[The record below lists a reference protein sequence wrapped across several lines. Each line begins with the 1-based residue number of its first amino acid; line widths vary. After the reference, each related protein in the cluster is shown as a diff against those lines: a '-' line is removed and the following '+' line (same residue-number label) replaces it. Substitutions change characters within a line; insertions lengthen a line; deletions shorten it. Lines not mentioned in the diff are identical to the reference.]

1 MPTKKQPAAQ
11 QEEAPKEAPKST
23 PLDPAALSER
33 AQRLG
38 KLLAATQM
46 PEAMRTGIREA
57 LPRMNLRQ
65 VDLLIDA
72 LSREQREWDRLEEIL
87 FAAERDVE
95 GRINAAT
102 STQGDR
108 AAALVN
114 QVADAAE
121 RDEAERI
128 RKDLTSGG

>member
-1 MPTKKQPAAQ
+1 MPKKKQPAAP
-11 QEEAPKEAPKST
+11 ETPKPAA
-23 PLDPAALSER
+23 LDPAAVSAR

-38 KLLAATQM
+38 KLLAATQV
-46 PEAMRTGIREA
+46 PEAMRAGIREA

-87 FAAERDVE
+87 FEAERDVE
-95 GRINAAT
+95 GRLRTASGRQGDQAAT
-102 STQGDR
+102 
-108 AAALVN
+108 LVN
-114 QVADAAE
+114 QVAEAAE

-128 RKDLTSGG
+128 RQHLASGG